1 MPNSAYGTSSKD
13 LFIFC
18 GQLLGISIRT
28 KGYYEVRF
36 PPCFYKLLAGAPL
49 TRIDLAS
56 IDHAEYWDDS
66 ENISATT
73 LRRNMS
79 KESFDA
85 NDGVGY
91 FQVQNISGKLI
102 ELIPGGKR
110 IKVTWEQLIEVSS
123 IEREGGERLLFVCC
137 LLLFVVVVSS
147 SSSSSY
153 ALL

>member
-110 IKVTWEQLIEVSS
+110 IKVTWEQLIEVKGGRE
-123 IEREGGERLLFVCC
+123 ERDCCLFVC
-137 LLLFVVVVSS
+137 LLLFV
-147 SSSSSY
+147 
-153 ALL
+153 L